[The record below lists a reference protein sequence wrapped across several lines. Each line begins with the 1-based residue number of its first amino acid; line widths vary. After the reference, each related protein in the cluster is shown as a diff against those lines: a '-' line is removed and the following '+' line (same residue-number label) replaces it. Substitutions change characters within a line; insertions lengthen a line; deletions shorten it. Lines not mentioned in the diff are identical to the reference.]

1 MEKQKRNYDVSKL
14 VRMTKADNEMLHQK
28 AQAMGMS
35 ESAYLRFLI
44 SQKPNDYPEVRR
56 LLRELINEV
65 NHIGININ
73 QIVKNHNA
81 ELYSEDDKTRL
92 FAYMRKL
99 NTKVDEAVRTIGN
112 Q

>member
-14 VRMTKADNEMLHQK
+14 LRMTKEESKLLHQK
-28 AQAMGMS
+28 AESAGMS
-35 ESAYLRFLI
+35 ESAYMRFLI
-44 SQKPNDYPEVRR
+44 SQKPNDYPEIRKQ
-56 LLRELINEV
+56 LTELINEV

-73 QIVKNHNA
+73 QIVKSHNA
-81 ELYSEDDKTRL
+81 ELYSEEDKTRL

-99 NTKVDEAVRTIGN
+99 NIRVDEAVRSIGN